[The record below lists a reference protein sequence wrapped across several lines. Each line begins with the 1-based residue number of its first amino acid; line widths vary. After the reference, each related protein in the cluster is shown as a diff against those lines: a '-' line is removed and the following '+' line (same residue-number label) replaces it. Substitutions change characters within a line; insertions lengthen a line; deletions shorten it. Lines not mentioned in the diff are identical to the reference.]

1 MRILVINHRDWMN
14 PRAGGVEEVVY
25 QTTTRWAAW
34 GHDVRLLVSSF
45 AGAKETDFKCEGVR
59 IIRSGREELFNWIV
73 PLCHRAL
80 LRDADVIVEHLSK
93 VACMLPW
100 FTRKPIVG
108 YYYHLFGDSLFG
120 NVFLPVAWYV
130 RAMERLAVRVYG
142 RCPAIVISKS
152 TAAELEQYGMSADQ
166 MQVVYCGMNL
176 KLFRPANPDHKTP
189 HPSIVWVGRVRKTK
203 GVTLALDAFELVAR
217 RLPEA
222 RLTIVGTGDFEGE
235 LRQMVQDRGLQDRVT
250 MAGYLDIQQL
260 CEQMQRAWVLAYPS
274 PKEGWGLCVIEAGA
288 CGTPSVASNS
298 PGLREAVR
306 DGETGLLVPHGDIAA
321 LAEKL
326 ALVLTDA
333 PLRQRLGAAAVQWA
347 NQFSWDD
354 TARRALA
361 VVESA
366 YRFRATTPTDTTK

>member
-1 MRILVINHRDWMN
+1 
-14 PRAGGVEEVVY
+14 
-25 QTTTRWAAW
+25 
-34 GHDVRLLVSSF
+34 
-45 AGAKETDFKCEGVR
+45 
-59 IIRSGREELFNWIV
+59 
-73 PLCHRAL
+73 
-80 LRDADVIVEHLSK
+80 
-93 VACMLPW
+93 
-100 FTRKPIVG
+100 
-108 YYYHLFGDSLFG
+108 
-120 NVFLPVAWYV
+120 
-130 RAMERLAVRVYG
+130 
-142 RCPAIVISKS
+142 
-152 TAAELEQYGMSADQ
+152 MSADQ